1 MRNFSNADSHFEH
14 MGFLSTTKWVT
25 LAARRKGR
33 ARDGFRKFGPPVKQ
47 WEDTKRQL
55 DSLLVGQR
63 LTGPLLRMKE
73 LQQYAEEIVQNARR
87 NTSISNSVV
96 ESMLISSEARQVLYE
111 KLVPRYLSRPAMFTR
126 VVNLWHR
133 RETDSTRIGFI
144 EFVDRR
150 DEFVPASPVG
160 EEKQEFIDNI
170 MQFGTRRERRRYS

>member
-1 MRNFSNADSHFEH
+1 
-14 MGFLSTTKWVT
+14 MGFLSTTKWIT
-25 LAARRKGR
+25 LNARRKGR

-55 DSLLVGQR
+55 DKLLVGQR

-73 LQQYAEEIVQNARR
+73 LQQYAEEIVVNARR

-111 KLVPRYLSRPAMFTR
+111 KIVPRYISRPSMFTR
-126 VVNLWHR
+126 VVDLWHR

-150 DEFVPASPVG
+150 G
-160 EEKQEFIDNI
+160 
-170 MQFGTRRERRRYS
+170 